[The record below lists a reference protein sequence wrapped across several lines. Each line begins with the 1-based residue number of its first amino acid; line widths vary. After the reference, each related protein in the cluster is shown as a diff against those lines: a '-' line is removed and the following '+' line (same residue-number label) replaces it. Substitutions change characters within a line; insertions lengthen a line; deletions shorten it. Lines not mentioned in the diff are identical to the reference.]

1 VGFNMLGML
10 CVWKSLRGL
19 RRCFGD
25 GGYGVVV
32 CCDDTAGVCLRGD
45 VSQL

>member
-1 VGFNMLGML
+1 V
-10 CVWKSLRGL
+10 CVCMCGRVCGGL
-19 RRCFGD
+19 RRRQED

-45 VSQL
+45 VSHL